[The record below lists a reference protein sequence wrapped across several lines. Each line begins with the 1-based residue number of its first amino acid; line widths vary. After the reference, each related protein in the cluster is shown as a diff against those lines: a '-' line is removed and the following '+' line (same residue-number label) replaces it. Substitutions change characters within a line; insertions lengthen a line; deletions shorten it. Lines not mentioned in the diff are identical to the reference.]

1 MQDQARQVT
10 VTVELVAPSL
20 RPPKIFSIRGQSVVV
35 DYDLAPRL
43 GVNTTRLNQQ
53 VKRNIERFPPDWAFQ
68 LSTEEFAAFKSEN
81 PDQKTNHGG
90 RRKPPWVYTEHGVVM
105 AASVLRSS
113 TAVQAMQLVVSLF
126 IAARKAGFVDST
138 SMLPSARTTAMA
150 PRNDGMSNKLKNVIE
165 RLMETMAD
173 EQLKASIKDEALSVM
188 HEAVDSIKERLKKPG
203 VENDEIAARA
213 TKYLAEAEMAKASAA
228 KTRAETNRIDFDI
241 LVRKLRL
248 VMSAQLL
255 LESGDMRSF
264 VGILEDL
271 GRSDE

>member
-1 MQDQARQVT
+1 MTIEV
-10 VTVELVAPSL
+10 VAPD
-20 RPPKIFSIRGQSVVV
+20 RKAPRIFTIRGQGVVV

-43 GVNTTRLNQQ
+43 GVDTTRLNQQ

-68 LSTEEFAAFKSEN
+68 LTADEFEALKKEN
-81 PDQKTNHGG
+81 PDQKARHGG

-105 AASVLRSS
+105 AASVIRSA
-113 TAVQAMQLVVSLF
+113 TAVQAMQFVVSLF
-126 IAARKAGFVDST
+126 VAARRAGFVESKQLMPPASRGQMSDQNAGLST
-138 SMLPSARTTAMA
+138 
-150 PRNDGMSNKLKNVIE
+150 KLKGVIE

-173 EQLKASIKDEALSVM
+173 EQLKTSVKNEALSVM

-213 TKYLAEAEMAKASAA
+213 TKYLAEAEMAKATAA
-228 KTRAETNRIDFDI
+228 KTRAETNKIDFDI

-255 LESGDMRSF
+255 MESGDVRSF
-264 VGILEDL
+264 VGILENL
-271 GRSDE
+271 GPKE

>member
-1 MQDQARQVT
+1 MALV
-10 VTVELVAPSL
+10 VEIVGPDVRAPN
-20 RPPKIFSIRGQSVVV
+20 IVNFRGQAVVV

-43 GVNTTRLNQQ
+43 GVDTARLNQQ

-68 LSTEEFAAFKSEN
+68 LTAEEFAALKASN
-81 PDQKTNHGG
+81 PDYKARHGG
-90 RRKPPWVYTEHGVVM
+90 RRKPPWVYSEHGVVM
-105 AASVLRSS
+105 TASVLKSA
-113 TAVQAMQLVVSLF
+113 TAIQAMQFVVSLF
-126 IAARKAGFVDST
+126 VAARRMGVIETSQLLPAPRVMPFPAGGEAG
-138 SMLPSARTTAMA
+138 LSAR
-150 PRNDGMSNKLKNVIE
+150 LKGTIE

-173 EQLKASIKDEALSVM
+173 EQFQARVKDEALSVM
-188 HEAVDSIKERLKKPG
+188 HEAVDSIKERLRKPG

-213 TKYLAEAEMAKASAA
+213 TKYLAEAEVAKATAA
-228 KTRAETNRIDFDI
+228 KTRAETSRIDFDI

-255 LESGDMRSF
+255 LESGDVRRF